1 MHRLRCLATA
11 AALAIGVAQSPVAA
25 SANESRFSAA

>member
-1 MHRLRCLATA
+1 MHRLRCLAIA